1 MFLKKHKFLKFETK
15 DKVNFSINIGLIAKN
30 KPAFLSAGQNLVL
43 WLRVKWLKFKRPV
56 TNRDFKSTKNL
67 NNLVTSHRLQ
77 SHVEINKI
85 KQITF

>member
-43 WLRVKWLKFKRPV
+43 WLRVK
-56 TNRDFKSTKNL
+56 
-67 NNLVTSHRLQ
+67 
-77 SHVEINKI
+77 
-85 KQITF
+85 